1 MNTFIDYYALRF
13 NPFDKQELQV
23 KDQFRSADFEAMQGR
38 LNYLKDVRG
47 VGVFT
52 SRPGMGKTFA
62 LRCFAQSL
70 NPNLF
75 HMDYICLSTVSV
87 TEFYRQ
93 FCEVLGVSHK
103 GGKPGMFRA
112 IQEQI
117 YYLYREKRQPLLLA
131 VDEAQYLN
139 TGILNDIKML
149 MNYQY
154 DSLNCFSLILCG
166 EYHLNDILR
175 KPVHEALRQR
185 ITVHYEFQGLSDAEI
200 PNYVRHKISAA
211 GGATS
216 IIDEAALSAI
226 HSLSQGNPRIIDSL
240 MTDALTIGA
249 QSGKTVLDADVI
261 LAAADNRQIA

>member
-1 MNTFIDYYALRF
+1 MIPFLNYYGLRF

-23 KDQFRSADFEAMQGR
+23 KDQFLSQDFESTLGR

-47 VGVFT
+47 IGVFT

-62 LRCFAQSL
+62 LRSFAQSL

-87 TEFYRQ
+87 TEFYKQ
-93 FCEVLGVSHK
+93 FCEILGVSHK

-112 IQEQI
+112 IQHQI
-117 YYLYREKRQPLLLA
+117 FYLYHEKRQPLLLA

-149 MNYQY
+149 MNYHY

-166 EYHLNDILR
+166 ESHLNDILR

-200 PNYVRHKISAA
+200 PNYIHHKISVA
-211 GGATS
+211 GAATS
-216 IIDEAALSAI
+216 IIDDAALSAI
-226 HSLSQGNPRIIDSL
+226 HSLSQGNPRIIDTI
-240 MTDALTIGA
+240 MTDALTIAA
-249 QSGKTVLDADVI
+249 QTGKSVIDPDTV
-261 LAAADNRQIA
+261 LAAANNRSLG